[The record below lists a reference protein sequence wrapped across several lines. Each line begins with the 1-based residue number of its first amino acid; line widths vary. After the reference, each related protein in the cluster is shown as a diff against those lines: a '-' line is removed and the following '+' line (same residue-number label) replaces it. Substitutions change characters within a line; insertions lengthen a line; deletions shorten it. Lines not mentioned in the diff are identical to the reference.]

1 MTRFEYTVLEIPT
14 KGFLG
19 YKIDFESLN
28 TQLND
33 MGRKGW
39 EVITLSNSNLHQGS
53 SKGMLIIL
61 KRELT
66 H

>member
-1 MTRFEYTVLEIPT
+1 MQKFEYTVIEIPT
-14 KGFLG
+14 KGFWG
-19 YKIDFESLN
+19 YKIDFETLN
-28 TQLND
+28 AQLNE

>member
-1 MTRFEYTVLEIPT
+1 MNKFEYTAIEIPT
-14 KGFLG
+14 KGWFG
-19 YKIDFESLN
+19 YKIDFETLT

-33 MGRKGW
+33 LGRKGW
-39 EVITLSNSNLHQGS
+39 EVVTLSNTNLHQGS

-61 KRELT
+61 KRALT

>member
-1 MTRFEYTVLEIPT
+1 MQKFEYTVIEMPT
-14 KGFLG
+14 KGWLG
-19 YKIDFESLN
+19 FKVDFEALT

-33 MGRKGW
+33 LGKKGW
-39 EVITLSNSNLHQGS
+39 EVASMSDTNLHQGS

-61 KRELT
+61 KRALT